1 LAQKAEFELSLK
13 DLFSSGLDKA
23 TGKVKDFEGG
33 INHAKETVGE
43 LAKAFGLAFGV
54 EKIAEFF
61 KGSVEKFMEQ
71 EKASKQLEAVLRST
85 GSAAGMTA
93 EGIDKLA
100 QSQAQLTLYE
110 DDTTVESA
118 KLLLSFTNIKKGIFE
133 EAIPAIAD
141 MASFMGTDLQGAT
154 MQVGKALNDPIKG
167 IAALSRAG
175 VSFSEGQ
182 KEVIKKMTETGN
194 LAGAQKLIMNELT
207 KEFGGAAAA
216 AREADPFGALTIQ
229 FGEFQETVG
238 KGLVSVL
245 KMVMPTLKSM
255 VSGLQSFVEFLGENK
270 WIFETIGLAIGAM
283 AAAFL
288 AVKIQMIAMS
298 VVAAAQMVP
307 TFFALAAEIGVADA
321 AMFAFNTTMLLN
333 PLTAVLAG
341 VMALAAGLIYL
352 QSEAD
357 KAVAKSQAA
366 SAANYEEGMKEV
378 IKGDIERQAKI
389 LSATGK
395 YQAKD
400 IDKLAMQH
408 AATASMKEEVYYLN
422 QKTEALKRG
431 DKAAAAGAEGNVQRE
446 KKIQQAIKQQQN
458 AKGYLGD
465 LGDEFGK
472 KTKDVG
478 NKLDSAVGKVE
489 GTRMTNLNI
498 SIEKLIEKFE
508 INTTNVSE
516 SVERIR
522 EEVSKALLEAV
533 NDVNI
538 IAGQ

>member
-23 TGKVKDFEGG
+23 SGKVKDFEGG

-110 DDTTVESA
+110 DDATVESA

-133 EAIPAIAD
+133 EAIPAIAN

-194 LAGAQKLIMNELT
+194 IAGAQKLIMNELT

-238 KGLVSVL
+238 KGLVSVI
-245 KMVMPTLKSM
+245 KMVMPTLKTI
-255 VSGLQSFVEFLGENK
+255 VEGLQTFVDYLGEHT
-270 WIFETIGLAIGAM
+270 WIIKSFGLAIGILG
-283 AAAFL
+283 AAFL
-288 AVKIQMIAMS
+288 AAKLEMVAMS
-298 VVAAAQMVP
+298 VVAAVTMVP
-307 TFFALAAEIGVADA
+307 AIITTIAQIGLMNT
-321 AMFAFNTTMLLN
+321 AMLTLNATLLLN
-333 PLTAVLAG
+333 PLVLLG
-341 VMALAAGLIYL
+341 VGL
-352 QSEAD
+352 
-357 KAVAKSQAA
+357 AA
-366 SAANYEEGMKEV
+366 SAVYLVKKIDDLGKAN
-378 IKGDIERQAKI
+378 
-389 LSATGK
+389 
-395 YQAKD
+395 
-400 IDKLAMQH
+400 DKLKESMYGLNKEAETETFNIEAEFNEKKLGKSLQAQKY
-408 AATASMKEEVYYLN
+408 AANQLKAEALRFKVDELN
-422 QKTEALKRG
+422 QAM
-431 DKAAAAGAEGNVQRE
+431 GAEMAGNKKMAEHHRNLAAKQDKRAAFFGELAAE
-446 KKIQQAIKQQQN
+446 KQKGIIDETTTNFAN
-458 AKGYLGD
+458 AS
-465 LGDEFGK
+465 K
-472 KTKDVG
+472 KAE